1 MYTSPLIT
9 SWYITLWKL
18 LVRIVGNALFEEV
31 PYCGIIKEKESGGQG
46 GLTRKILYTGSK
58 NRNKASGPTDPNKV
72 II

>member
-31 PYCGIIKEKESGGQG
+31 PYCGIIKEKESGG
-46 GLTRKILYTGSK
+46 
-58 NRNKASGPTDPNKV
+58 
-72 II
+72 